1 MNEQE
6 MDFRINCI
14 LARARNIIYYR
25 RIDNRPRCQYIHTVR
40 GLRQDTRTLSL
51 SLPNTEKYK
60 DIKEL
65 FGRIVR
71 TIPPKVKSEECEEV
85 IMKVAEILMTPEE
98 IQQLQYYQFQK
109 NKFSMSESTNIEQLK
124 TLLSILNNE
133 GWCIQTKFEA
143 FIGYPRKSEI
153 LDIIDDSPYSSFIDI
168 FYQYGEELC
177 RSINYDVLYAAYDLK
192 RTLGSKEYKEY
203 VKTTRKCI
211 EVIVT
216 DYKISNIVASV
227 NPVLRDPR
235 ENLQGYF
242 GTIRI
247 SSVDKIFLNGM
258 KPQLGIGFS
267 DYIDFLKV
275 IFRKDWKFVI
285 DGNKDKLFIYK
296 RTV

>member
-1 MNEQE
+1 
-6 MDFRINCI
+6 
-14 LARARNIIYYR
+14 
-25 RIDNRPRCQYIHTVR
+25 
-40 GLRQDTRTLSL
+40 
-51 SLPNTEKYK
+51 
-60 DIKEL
+60 
-65 FGRIVR
+65 
-71 TIPPKVKSEECEEV
+71 
-85 IMKVAEILMTPEE
+85 
-98 IQQLQYYQFQK
+98 
-109 NKFSMSESTNIEQLK
+109 MSESTNIEQLK

-153 LDIIDDSPYSSFIDI
+153 LDI

-235 ENLQGYF
+235 ENLQGYY

-247 SSVDKIFLNGM
+247 SSVDKIFLNRM